1 MKWVIAVCYIVWAMG
16 AWAEP
21 QRYVLDATGSTIG
34 FSFSLEGNAITGSVP
49 VTAAHVVV
57 DFDNLGASQ
66 VSAQFNIARADAGNV
81 FMTEAMLSSSVLD
94 ASNHPVA
101 AFKSR
106 RVVAQG
112 AGARLEGDL
121 TLRGVTRP
129 VVLDGQI
136 FRKRGS
142 DPGDLSNLVLIFTG
156 AVSRGDF
163 GALGFPRVVA
173 DRVDLEII
181 AAIRAAE

>member
-1 MKWVIAVCYIVWAMG
+1 MG

-94 ASNHPVA
+94 ASNHPAA

-121 TLRGVTRP
+121 SLRGVTRP
-129 VVLDGQI
+129 VVLEGQI

-142 DPGDLSNLVLIFTG
+142 DAGDLSNLVLIFTG

-163 GALGFPRVVA
+163 GASGFPRVVA

-181 AAIRAAE
+181 AAIRAVE